1 MIWNSTKNMG
11 EENVSQEFRSKEID
25 EIRNYFIEEVNKI
38 ELIGKKHE
46 KVWKILNYFE
56 HLPILASTNTG

>member
-1 MIWNSTKNMG
+1 MG

-56 HLPILASTNTG
+56 HLAILASTNTG